1 MAKQGKKMHKKIGKR
16 GAKRGGNKQSYNGFT
31 GTSVVTRDAPVLAGH
46 WDMVSNPCFADLSES
61 AYRGQSGFT
70 QRFTSVRTYT
80 SGTDTAFLALYD
92 PAGAA
97 LSFKSG
103 AADTTVFT
111 PVFDIL
117 TTGQAFLSATA
128 SSWRCIG
135 FCVDIE
141 YVGTE
146 LARAGVIGSGT
157 YVPSAIPAGTATN
170 VLNVSPMFSNVTRTS
185 DRTMTAKWF
194 PGVGNERYQ
203 NLGETADLLFGND
216 TTALAIYGVNMP
228 PGLQIRLVETAI
240 YEWLPKTL
248 QGINYPSATAGRNPV
263 GAFERIHDMASRD
276 PSFAH
281 SFLAGAKSKLGK
293 YGRVAGESAM
303 DVLWEGSKY
312 AARGALRSAARAAP
326 LLLM

>member
-1 MAKQGKKMHKKIGKR
+1 MAKTVKKTGKKGGKKAPR
-16 GAKRGGNKQSYNGFT
+16 RANKQSYNGFT
-31 GTSVVTRDAPVLAGH
+31 GSSVVSRDGAVLAGH
-46 WDMVSNPCFADLSES
+46 WDMVSNPCFSDLAES

-80 SGTDTAFLALYD
+80 TGTDTAFLALYS

-97 LSFKSG
+97 MSFKSG

-111 PVFDIL
+111 PVFDIA
-117 TTGQAFLSATA
+117 TTGQTFLAATA
-128 SSWRCIG
+128 SQWRCIG

-157 YVPSAIPAGTATN
+157 YVPNTIPAGTATN

-185 DRTMTAKWF
+185 DQTMTAKWF
-194 PGVGNERYQ
+194 PGVGNERYMA
-203 NLGETADLLFGND
+203 LGEGNDLLFGND

-228 PGLQIRLVETAI
+228 AGLQVRFVETAI

-281 SFLAGAKSKLGK
+281 SFLAGAKTKLGK
-293 YGRVAGESAM
+293 YGRMAGESAM

-312 AARGALRSAARAAP
+312 AARSVARSAARAAP